1 MEIIDVFKS
10 EISSKSVK
18 IRLTPWS
25 NKNEIFG
32 QLTDGT
38 FKIRIKAPAE
48 NWKANK
54 ELISFLSKF
63 LEVKKSEI
71 EIVSWELNQNKVIKL
86 KK

>member
-1 MEIIDVFKS
+1 MDINTIFKNS
-10 EISSKSVK
+10 ILETSVCV
-18 IRLTPWS
+18 RLTPGHS
-25 NKNEIFG
+25 KNEIFW